1 MSTPKDE
8 IAQNAAQSTTA
19 LNPLLGGINRQEL
32 LGAVTMLLRSSMTN
46 PVTTA
51 RAARKIVSEN
61 TQILM
66 GKSKR
71 EADKKDR
78 RFKDPAWENNPFYR
92 RGMQSFL
99 ATQEHLHD
107 WVSEIKLSEL
117 EHARAKFVMGMIT
130 DALAPT
136 NTLIGNPAATKRV
149 VDSGGL
155 SLLKGMKNLYDD
167 LTKNGGLPSQVDKR
181 PFKVGENLAVSHGSV
196 VWKNEMLELI
206 QYAPTTERV
215 YKTPILIIPPQ
226 INKFYAMDL
235 TPMTSMVQFL
245 LAMEQQTFVISWRN
259 PRKEHRSWG
268 LSDYIDSLIQATE
281 VIRKITRSPKINVS
295 GACSGGITTATF
307 ASLLAAAGDKRIN
320 ALTFMVCV
328 LNPQKEDS
336 DVGQIVS
343 DGSLEIAR
351 KMSKAR
357 GILKGDD
364 LARIFAWMRPNDL
377 IWNYVVNNYLMGED
391 PPPYDVLF
399 WNNDTTNLPAQL
411 HSDYLDIALHQP
423 FDHPGTVEVAG
434 HIADLRKVTADA
446 FVVAGLTDH
455 ITPWKACY
463 RTPALLGSRNVEFVL
478 SSSGHLQSLINPPG
492 NPKAKYF
499 RSTQIKP
506 TPDEWAAGAEEH
518 NGSWWP
524 RWGSWL
530 KERAGAQKPAPKTV
544 GNDAFPPIYA
554 APGRYV
560 FND

>member
-32 LGAVTMLLRSSMTN
+32 LGAVTMMLRSSMTN

-78 RFKDPAWENNPFYR
+78 RFKYPAWENNPFYR